1 MISGTTTPGGHK
13 IIYCSMVPPGCPH
26 EWWASEMTCFW
37 DNWSI
42 QLLVLLSLIFQM
54 VLTVLGSRR
63 KTSSGQTITFVVWA
77 SYLLTSYLATL
88 ALSKLTTVRL
98 NKSEEECDTEL
109 KALLAPLILL
119 LLGTPDSI
127 TAYSV
132 EDNRLG
138 VRRVLNLIITFSF
151 VVWILWRNWK
161 TSIPMILYFP
171 LFVAGIIKYGETI
184 WALSSVYDENTN
196 IRKEDFDEE
205 KEMFSALMDSDDEK
219 EMFSAL
225 KNFLKDVPDLN
236 IFLKAYYRFDC
247 LKPHLVDWLK
257 HPFFMEHRNKLIN
270 GYSPEEVFLTT
281 DMELGFMYDVLYT
294 KAPVL
299 YTKTGITL
307 RVIGYFSLLVTSGG
321 FLGLFFDEHWRGP
334 YVIYTFGLLIGV
346 VLLETYQLLMLFE
359 SDWMIIMNIKHHMV
373 SKFLKFLVK
382 RSLKKKRWSHTIRQV
397 NFLDFFQHEKRP
409 WLFKILKF
417 CGKAEKFMRYWATQS
432 KPIPKYLKELLLK
445 DMEKF
450 EAKRDSQPFTER
462 GQWTLES
469 LEKLQWSIEMA
480 FDRSIIIWH
489 IATHICNE
497 SCHENS
503 DRSKASK
510 LISDYMMFLLAQH
523 PNILSLTTAKIT
535 HNDAYSKFK
544 TFLKQVPEEQRDRES
559 ILEILLE
566 TGYKQESPLEGSLEP
581 VITRGWNVVEEAGRL
596 ARELKDTEDTWEII
610 SSVWVEILCFAAYNC
625 QQYQHMELVRRGGEI
640 ITHVWLLLSHKTDKF
655 NTVKIWNIKI
665 E

>member
-1 MISGTTTPGGHK
+1 
-13 IIYCSMVPPGCPH
+13 
-26 EWWASEMTCFW
+26 MTCLW

-42 QLLVLLSLIFQM
+42 QLLVLLGLIFQM
-54 VLTVLGSRR
+54 VLAVLGSRR
-63 KTSSGQTITFVVWA
+63 KTASGQTITFVIWA

-98 NKSEEECDTEL
+98 NKSEEECDAEL

-119 LLGTPDSI
+119 LLGNPDSI

-151 VVWILWRNWK
+151 VAWILGRNWK

-171 LFVAGIIKYGETI
+171 LFAAGTIKYGETI
-184 WALSSVYDENTN
+184 WALFSVYDENTSM
-196 IRKEDFDEE
+196 REEDFKEE
-205 KEMFSALMDSDDEK
+205 KESYSALTSSHQD
-219 EMFSAL
+219 FPGL
-225 KNFLKDVPDLN
+225 K

-257 HPFFMEHRNKLIN
+257 HPFFMDHRNKLIQN
-270 GYSPEEVFLTT
+270 YSPEEVFLTT

-307 RVIGYFSLLVTSGG
+307 RVISYFCLLLTSGG

-334 YVIYTFGLLIGV
+334 YVSYTFGLLIGV
-346 VLLETYQLLMLFE
+346 VLLETYQLLKLFD
-359 SDWMIIMNIKHHMV
+359 SDWVIIMNIKHHRKV

-417 CGKAEKFMRYWATQS
+417 CGKAEKLMRYRATQS
-432 KPIPKYLKELLLK
+432 KKIPNYFKKLLLE

-450 EAKRDSQPFTER
+450 ETKRDSRPFTKR
-462 GQWTLES
+462 GQWTLEAQES
-469 LEKLQWSIEMA
+469 LDKLQWSIEMA

-497 SCHENS
+497 SCHEIS

-510 LISDYMMFLLAQH
+510 LISDYMMFLLVRH
-523 PNILSLTTAKIT
+523 PHILSLTTAKIT
-535 HNDAYSKFK
+535 RNDAYSKFE
-544 TFLKQVPEEQRDRES
+544 TFLKKIPEERPDRES
-559 ILEILLE
+559 ILEILSGTE
-566 TGYKQESPLEGSLEP
+566 YVQERPPEGSLEP
-581 VITRGWNVVEEAGRL
+581 VITRGWNVVEEARRL
-596 ARELKDTEDTWEII
+596 ARELKDTENRWEII
-610 SSVWVEILCFAAYNC
+610 SSIWVEMLCFAAYNC
-625 QQYQHMELVRRGGEI
+625 QQYHHMELLRQGGEI

-655 NTVKIWNIKI
+655 NTIKIWNIKI